1 MRVHPVPP
9 DAGYMNEEP
18 LYHTITVGLAG
29 IITPDACP
37 PIRALTH
44 PSTRQSWVLTFKTT
58 YATVFSILK
67 SEDSKFWQWIILRR
81 EREKDRKHKAHITS
95 NLTSGRGNWELGT
108 GNWELGT

>member
-18 LYHTITVGLAG
+18 IYHTITVGLAG
-29 IITPDACP
+29 IITPDA
-37 PIRALTH
+37 
-44 PSTRQSWVLTFKTT
+44 WVLTFKTT

-81 EREKDRKHKAHITS
+81 EREKDRKHEAHITS
-95 NLTSGRGNWELGT
+95 NLTRGRGNWEHRCVRHFTL
-108 GNWELGT
+108 